1 MKTRQEYNKEYY
13 NKKKDEICE
22 KLFAKVECGRCGR
35 TVTHQNLPKH
45 QKTNYCKL
53 RQERGKPK
61 QDILSELEI
70 IKLELRELKKSRSK
84 EKDTTDPLVMCW
96 GCSESFK
103 ESEKS
108 KHKCEKK
115 PRPICK
121 LKE

>member
-13 NKKKDEICE
+13 KNKKTEICE
-22 KLFAKVECGRCGR
+22 KLFVKVECDRCGR

-53 RQERGKPK
+53 RQARAKPK

-70 IKLELRELKKSRSK
+70 IKLELRELKKS
-84 EKDTTDPLVMCW
+84 KDTTDPLVMCW
-96 GCSESFK
+96 GCSDSFK

-108 KHKCEKK
+108 EHKCKKK